1 MLRSLRFENLF
12 MISFAQL
19 AFCYVLGIN
28 NYYFFLVGTFLI
40 VWSSN
45 TINDYCDQRV
55 DIVNKRSNIFFRIS
69 HKKLL
74 LISAVIAQLMA
85 LLINFNQSIYFFGIL
100 SCTLLLWTYNL
111 FLKKYFVFGNIVIAL
126 VSILSLLIPFL
137 TIDHLIDISSYYILF
152 SSIFLLQLIREI
164 LKDVQDVKG
173 DYKFNYHTLIISLG
187 MHRTKTILIILN
199 AIYLINLVYC
209 LLWINTGNWSRIYIL
224 FPLILMGII
233 QSIWVK
239 NLNYKNSKINQLLI
253 KLSLFFGIFLIFLI
267 A

>member
-1 MLRSLRFENLF
+1 

-19 AFCYVLGIN
+19 AFCYVLGLN

-45 TINDYCDQRV
+45 TINDYFDQRV
-55 DIVNKRSNIFFRIS
+55 DLVNQRNNIFFRIS

-74 LISAVIAQLMA
+74 LISAVIAQLFA
-85 LLINFNQSIYFFGIL
+85 LVINYNQLIYFCGIL
-100 SCTLLLWTYNL
+100 SCTLLLWIYNI
-111 FLKKYFVFGNIVIAL
+111 FLKKYFAFGNVVVAL
-126 VSILSLLIPFL
+126 VSVLSLLLPFYADNQAL
-137 TIDHLIDISSYYILF
+137 GVSNYYILF

-164 LKDVQDVKG
+164 LKDIQDVKG

-209 LLWINTGNWSRIYIL
+209 VLWINTDKWSRIYIL

-239 NLNYKNSKINQLLI
+239 NLNYKNSKINQLLV
-253 KLSLFFGIFLIFLI
+253 KLSLFFGIFLIFLVS
-267 A
+267 